1 MMDKIQSQTID
12 LLRFPMAVFVVF
24 IHTATTLELTP
35 INETSFP
42 LLSGTG
48 IYNMIEITT
57 KSTLPIIAVPVFFVI
72 SGFLFF
78 QKLEE
83 WNWEIYKTKMQ
94 SRIRTLLIPYICW
107 TILSFLVIC
116 GIPTIETFINSGSW
130 TESLQVLKDNRC
142 SIIGSFWDGIVES
155 WKQPNW
161 IGIVGE
167 SSYPLIVPLWFVR
180 DLMVVMVLSPL
191 LFMYFKKTKICGLII
206 LGLCYISGIW
216 PKVHGFS
223 ITSFF
228 YYGMGCYLAINKLN
242 IVEIARK
249 LKNIS
254 LPIAIFTL
262 CIIIYY
268 CSGKTLIGA
277 RVKPFYV
284 ISGVW
289 SAIFV
294 SSYLVTK
301 WNVKP
306 NKFLVSSCFFV
317 YALHVA
323 PYDISR
329 SSLLG
334 DMYQFVLSVFIG
346 VPHVE
351 LLQYLLPPVIT
362 IAICL
367 GLFWLLQRFTPKV
380 CGLLTGN
387 RS

>member
-1 MMDKIQSQTID
+1 MKHHSHCY
-12 LLRFPMAVFVVF
+12 LVR
-24 IHTATTLELTP
+24 E
-35 INETSFP
+35 
-42 LLSGTG
+42 
-48 IYNMIEITT
+48 YIT
-57 KSTLPIIAVPVFFVI
+57 
-72 SGFLFF
+72 
-78 QKLEE
+78 
-83 WNWEIYKTKMQ
+83 W
-94 SRIRTLLIPYICW
+94 
-107 TILSFLVIC
+107 
-116 GIPTIETFINSGSW
+116 
-130 TESLQVLKDNRC
+130 
-142 SIIGSFWDGIVES
+142 
-155 WKQPNW
+155 
-161 IGIVGE
+161 
-167 SSYPLIVPLWFVR
+167 
-180 DLMVVMVLSPL
+180 
-191 LFMYFKKTKICGLII
+191 
-206 LGLCYISGIW
+206 
-216 PKVHGFS
+216 S

-249 LKNIS
+249 FKNIS

-277 RVKPFYV
+277 RVTPFYV

-334 DMYQFVLSVFIG
+334 DVFNHTQYVFTGI
-346 VPHVE
+346 PHIE
-351 LLQYLLPPVIT
+351 LLTYLLPPIFA
-362 IAICL
+362 ILICL
-367 GLFWLLQRFTPKV
+367 LLFAILQRFTPKF
-380 CGLLTGN
+380 CRLLTGN
-387 RS
+387 RSWKG